1 MKRAQILT
9 AAFLTLLLTLTVSA
23 AVFAGQEPD
32 LTMENDDQTEL
43 LCADLPEAGSDV
55 PADQT
60 AAEENG
66 MTEEEAEPVTAG
78 ENEYTDD
85 ESMEPDEEQDRL
97 LDLLSVPETE
107 YGITYILNDDT
118 DDPAENDP
126 ANPDHFTNLTPT
138 FTLKAPVRTGHTFGG
153 WFTDEGLK
161 KKCAAIKKGTKH
173 DVTVYAKW
181 TRNIYVVKLNGN
193 KATTGKP
200 RTIRFMYDKGGNY
213 KIDGIGFTRKGYDF
227 AGWNEKANG
236 SGEAFV
242 PDENGDLTLAEWPME
257 DRNNAQLTLFAQWD
271 PVVYHITYELN
282 APTGE
287 EQWDHSALPAENP
300 DSYDVTKAFKLI
312 NPQRYGY
319 TFAGWYTDAQ
329 YRKKIAAVKK
339 GSVGDLQL
347 YAKWSENKYTITFMA
362 NGGKGRMTAVS
373 GTSAEPLVLPACSFT
388 YAGHT
393 FRGWNLQKYARS
405 EGCDLAPEAEIDH
418 LKTTRNKEKIVLYA
432 QWENNAPDYYV
443 ETNGSDTNDGLTK
456 DTPLQTIGCALEK
469 AGAGSVIHVGEG
481 TFHEMLT
488 FRKSG
493 EITDPIILRGETP
506 LVSERDDGTWTLS
519 CPTKLTYDG
528 TDEDITLIDVHGQS
542 NIRIE
547 NFDIGD
553 VETKNAMGIYIPEN
567 SKNISICSNRIHDLK
582 VAPAYLKSPEED
594 EDNSGEANAILCL
607 GEGAKSARAISHVL
621 ISGNEICNNVTNW
634 SESVSVAG
642 NSEYVTVTGN
652 QVHDNTNIGIDFNGN
667 TGYCPTP
674 SLDQPRFCEATNNT
688 VYNCHC
694 PYASCAGIYA
704 DGARNTSISDNIVH
718 DCDYGIEVGAEEKKD
733 KFPVKGITVSG
744 NLIYENAH
752 GGIWIGGY
760 DELETGIVVNSAI
773 LNNELKDNNKP
784 FEGGP
789 DDEDADE
796 WPEIVLNRCKGITL
810 SGNIITKTTEGP
822 LICSEMAKRYT
833 TGLTFT
839 GNLYRTRNET
849 DQIPFTIHGESVT
862 GIDAFNKVT
871 GGKDRAEV
879 LP

>member
-1 MKRAQILT
+1 M
-9 AAFLTLLLTLTVSA
+9 
-23 AVFAGQEPD
+23 
-32 LTMENDDQTEL
+32 
-43 LCADLPEAGSDV
+43 
-55 PADQT
+55 
-60 AAEENG
+60 
-66 MTEEEAEPVTAG
+66 
-78 ENEYTDD
+78 
-85 ESMEPDEEQDRL
+85 
-97 LDLLSVPETE
+97 
-107 YGITYILNDDT
+107 
-118 DDPAENDP
+118 
-126 ANPDHFTNLTPT
+126 
-138 FTLKAPVRTGHTFGG
+138 
-153 WFTDEGLK
+153 
-161 KKCAAIKKGTKH
+161 
-173 DVTVYAKW
+173 
-181 TRNIYVVKLNGN
+181 
-193 KATTGKP
+193 
-200 RTIRFMYDKGGNY
+200 
-213 KIDGIGFTRKGYDF
+213 
-227 AGWNEKANG
+227 
-236 SGEAFV
+236 
-242 PDENGDLTLAEWPME
+242 
-257 DRNNAQLTLFAQWD
+257 
-271 PVVYHITYELN
+271 
-282 APTGE
+282 
-287 EQWDHSALPAENP
+287 
-300 DSYDVTKAFKLI
+300 
-312 NPQRYGY
+312 
-319 TFAGWYTDAQ
+319 
-329 YRKKIAAVKK
+329 
-339 GSVGDLQL
+339 
-347 YAKWSENKYTITFMA
+347 
-362 NGGKGRMTAVS
+362 
-373 GTSAEPLVLPACSFT
+373 
-388 YAGHT
+388 
-393 FRGWNLQKYARS
+393 
-405 EGCDLAPEAEIDH
+405 
-418 LKTTRNKEKIVLYA
+418 
-432 QWENNAPDYYV
+432 
-443 ETNGSDTNDGLTK
+443 
-456 DTPLQTIGCALEK
+456 
-469 AGAGSVIHVGEG
+469 GAG
-481 TFHEMLT
+481 TYNEMLT

-493 EITDPIILRGETP
+493 ETTDPIILRGETP
-506 LVSERDDGTWTLS
+506 IKGTDSDGTWTLS
-519 CPTKLTYDG
+519 CPTRLTYDG
-528 TDEDITLIDVHGQS
+528 SDEDITLINIHGES

-547 NFDIGD
+547 NFDIGN

-704 DGARNTSISDNIVH
+704 DGARNTSITDNIVH

-839 GNLYRTRNET
+839 GNIYRTRMAT
-849 DQIPFTIHGESVT
+849 DRIMFTMHGESVT